1 MREGRERVGGGV
13 RGGDKWMVEGWMVEG
28 WMVEEWMVEGWMFEE
43 LMWKEWGGRS
53 GSSLSDAWLNWGE
66 SGIVE
71 VSDVKD
77 RLGAWEW
84 GK

>member
-13 RGGDKWMVEGWMVEG
+13 RGGDK
-28 WMVEEWMVEGWMFEE
+28 WMVEGWMFEE